1 MKNYLII
8 SILTL
13 SLLTTCK
20 PTNKNQPNN
29 KKLIHS
35 HELNRAVPQDLH
47 TGTTYL
53 PVYSQIYQLHEEKTY
68 NLTVTVSMR
77 NVSPAD
83 TLYLFVADYYNSKG
97 DKLNAYLNQP
107 IALQPLETMDI
118 VIEETDK
125 TGGTGANFLFDWG
138 IANVHHEP
146 VFESVMIS
154 TSGQQ
159 GLSFLTRGI
168 KVSE

>member
-1 MKNYLII
+1 MKVYLII
-8 SILTL
+8 SILAI
-13 SLLTTCK
+13 SLLFSCRQ
-20 PTNKNQPNN
+20 TNRNQPNN

-35 HELNRAVPQDLH
+35 HVLNQSVPQDLH

-77 NVSPAD
+77 NVSPTD

-97 DKLNAYLNQP
+97 EKLNAYINQP
-107 IALQPLETMDI
+107 IALQPLETIDI
-118 VIEETDK
+118 VIEETDQS
-125 TGGTGANFLFDWG
+125 GGTGANFLFDWG
-138 IANVHHEP
+138 IANARHEP
-146 VFESVMIS
+146 IFESVMIS

-168 KVSE
+168 KISN